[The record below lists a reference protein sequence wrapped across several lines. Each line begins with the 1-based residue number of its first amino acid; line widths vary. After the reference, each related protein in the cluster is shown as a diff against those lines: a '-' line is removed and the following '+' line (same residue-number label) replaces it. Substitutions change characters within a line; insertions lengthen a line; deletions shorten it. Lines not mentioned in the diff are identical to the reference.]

1 MPTKQA
7 QHLKEI
13 ILAQQPTKEQEAA
26 IFAEEQ
32 EFLLRASPGSGKTW
46 TSCRR
51 FLWRAENW
59 ESKDGGLAL
68 LSFTNTA
75 IKEFQ
80 AATISAGRR
89 GALSDPHFVGTFD
102 SFVERFIITPF
113 GHLACGTKK
122 RPRLFLAARPGDRK
136 NKKLL
141 VWAKT
146 KDGKTLPIPAWEITP
161 YVEGGKVCFKSS
173 MGSGVFQLDGKQSL
187 TALSAFMALGFYTHN
202 QRNFWASHLLRKFP
216 RITTTIAR
224 RFPEIIVDEA
234 QDTGFWLIN
243 VLKHLRAS
251 GARITLIGDPDQC
264 IYEFSLASASSLADL
279 KATWQLVEKP
289 LNKSF
294 RCNNAIAAA
303 VRQISGNMNFEGCGE
318 PQNEFEKAFVI
329 GDSSVGFQRALA
341 FFREQAKAAGVSE
354 SDSAILCRGHEQVAK
369 IRGTVRY
376 LELTGK
382 TKQMAEAAFLRDKKG
397 AFKKAFEITESV
409 LRELVDG
416 EDFWSVVDEQPDSA
430 EAQRVRLAIWGF
442 VRSPESLPSIAMN
455 GKAWMERL
463 KTTMGSLLT
472 ILGVKDQPSLGTHFQ
487 RRGLDDGQMQ
497 LPLFDDHDL
506 FPKIRFDTIHKAKG
520 ESIGGVLVV
529 GSKRF
534 YDTLAKE
541 VTSGVESEDKR
552 LGYVAMTRARH
563 LLVIATPSEHLKAY
577 AGFWNDRGF
586 IPAD

>member
-1 MPTKQA
+1 
-7 QHLKEI
+7 
-13 ILAQQPTKEQEAA
+13 
-26 IFAEEQ
+26 
-32 EFLLRASPGSGKTW
+32 
-46 TSCRR
+46 
-51 FLWRAENW
+51 
-59 ESKDGGLAL
+59 
-68 LSFTNTA
+68 
-75 IKEFQ
+75 
-80 AATISAGRR
+80 
-89 GALSDPHFVGTFD
+89 
-102 SFVERFIITPF
+102 
-113 GHLACGTKK
+113 
-122 RPRLFLAARPGDRK
+122 
-136 NKKLL
+136 
-141 VWAKT
+141 
-146 KDGKTLPIPAWEITP
+146 
-161 YVEGGKVCFKSS
+161 
-173 MGSGVFQLDGKQSL
+173 
-187 TALSAFMALGFYTHN
+187 
-202 QRNFWASHLLRKFP
+202 
-216 RITTTIAR
+216 
-224 RFPEIIVDEA
+224 
-234 QDTGFWLIN
+234 
-243 VLKHLRAS
+243 
-251 GARITLIGDPDQC
+251 
-264 IYEFSLASASSLADL
+264 
-279 KATWQLVEKP
+279 
-289 LNKSF
+289 
-294 RCNNAIAAA
+294 
-303 VRQISGNMNFEGCGE
+303 
-318 PQNEFEKAFVI
+318 VI